1 MSKLGTSE
9 DHCSEMSEGAGLRKV
24 SDEDNVPRWV
34 FIHSL
39 NELHYSVPCVV
50 MCYFLC

>member
-9 DHCSEMSEGAGLRKV
+9 DHCSEMSEGDGLNKV
-24 SDEDNVPRWV
+24 SDEDDVPCWV

-39 NELHYSVPCVV
+39 N
-50 MCYFLC
+50 